1 MFHVILLVQVLATWI
16 LDPAS
21 RCRFVLLQ
29 ILCICNYF
37 ITERIQFVHVICVSL
52 WFRTSIYKI
61 LYNVF
66 VWGGRIRWRVSFR
79 SFHIVICAV
88 WCPRISPHFPALPRT
103 GFPAFPSAS
112 PHFPALPRT
121 SPHFI
126 GFLWICRLGRDQD
139 IVFLWFTLVSL
150 ATIRE
155 RQRLPARNN

>member
-37 ITERIQFVHVICVSL
+37 LTERIQFVHVIGVSL

-88 WCPRISPHFPALPRT
+88 CCPRTSPHFPALPRT
-103 GFPAFPSAS
+103 GFPALPRTS
-112 PHFPALPRT
+112 PHFPALPWISLDWQAWGR
-121 SPHFI
+121 SGCCFHLVSF
-126 GFLWICRLGRDQD
+126 GFLCKQSGKTAPPSQK
-139 IVFLWFTLVSL
+139 
-150 ATIRE
+150 
-155 RQRLPARNN
+155 